1 MNLLE
6 YQKGLENREIKPI
19 NLVQV
24 EDEYVLKTFIDKLSN
39 LYEVK
44 ILWGDE
50 LDRKSFFSAF
60 SEGEMFTKKR
70 RVYIVK
76 KAEELLKSA
85 KDTNYLI
92 SVAKRLKN
100 VSIFLVVSE
109 KLTKQQLEK
118 EPIKT
123 LLSVG
128 EFLEA
133 KVPNKKKIK
142 ELVKNRFEREG
153 RKIDEQA
160 LDYLLEITSYN
171 LMELRNEV
179 DKLLLYK
186 EDRITIDDVK
196 RVCVSN
202 VEYTVFDFL
211 DAFFNKDLERAL
223 LYLSSLLRAGIHPLQ
238 IQAVMISYAIKLF
251 SLVSSGEDKEK
262 AFVELGLTNPYV
274 KNSFKTY
281 AEKFSLEELKQM
293 ILRLHQLDMIEKVYF
308 ADPEESLK
316 RFVIEYL
323 RYAIR

>member
-6 YQKGLENREIKPI
+6 YQKGLENREIKPV

-50 LDRKSFFSAF
+50 LDRKSFFSVF
-60 SEGEMFTKKR
+60 SEGEMFTKKK

-76 KAEELLKSA
+76 RAEELLKSI
-85 KDTNYLI
+85 KDASYFI
-92 SVAKRLKN
+92 SLTKRLKN

-128 EFLEA
+128 DFLEA

-142 ELVKNRFEREG
+142 EIVKNRFEKEG
-153 RKIDEQA
+153 REIEDQA

-211 DAFFNKDLERAL
+211 DAFFNRDFEKAL
-223 LYLSSLLRAGIHPLQ
+223 LSLSSLLRSGIHPLQ
-238 IQAVMISYAIKLF
+238 IQAVMVSYALKLF

-262 AFVELGLTNPYV
+262 AFAELGLTNPYL
-274 KNSFKTY
+274 KHSFKIY

-323 RYAIR
+323 RYALR